1 MGQQVPECYR
11 APVLRHVHHATV
23 RLEELC
29 AQLLARFQG
38 RWVPGEGAL
47 ALRHGAPAACRI
59 VAPLDSPAG
68 SGAEMHGRLRAVTNA
83 WA

>member
-1 MGQQVPECYR
+1 M
-11 APVLRHVHHATV
+11 LRHVHHATV
-23 RLEELC
+23 RLDELC

-59 VAPLDSPAG
+59 IAPLDQAGSGAALARAAGCECRLDSPA
-68 SGAEMHGRLRAVTNA
+68 T
-83 WA
+83 